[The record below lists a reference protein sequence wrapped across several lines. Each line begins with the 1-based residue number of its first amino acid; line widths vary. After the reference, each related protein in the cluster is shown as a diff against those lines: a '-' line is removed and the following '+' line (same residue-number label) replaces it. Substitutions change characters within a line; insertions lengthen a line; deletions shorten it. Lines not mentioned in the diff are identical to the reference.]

1 LRFIG
6 EFFSGD
12 AILSENCAAILPVG
26 RWRFESQEEVGNL
39 KEYTTQ
45 HIRNLVLLGHGS
57 SGKTSLAEAMLFA
70 SGAINRMG
78 RVEDGTTVSDF
89 DEEEIRRRISL
100 SLTLIPVEWENCK
113 LNVLDTPG
121 YLDFIGE
128 VISGIRVADLA
139 LVLVD
144 PVGGVEVGTE
154 LVWNYA
160 DQYDL
165 PRMVVINKMNREN
178 ADFARTL
185 QALRDSF
192 RRNFVPLQLPIGA
205 QTHFAGVV
213 DLIRMKALM
222 GPQATVA
229 DIPADLKAQAE
240 EARVQLVEAAAEGDD
255 ELILK
260 YLEGEELTEEEIR
273 RGLRAAVLKGSVVPV
288 VVTAA
293 TENIG
298 TRALLDALVAFA
310 PSPADRGPVKAQ
322 TPAGE
327 EEEIPP
333 SDMSPLAALVFKTA
347 ADPYVGKL
355 TYFRVYGGIMESDTR
370 VWNSRAGAEERLG
383 TLYVMRGKEQIP
395 VPRLHAGDI
404 GAVAKLTETVT
415 GDTLCDRTHPLSI
428 PGPVFP
434 HPLFAVAVRPKSK
447 ADQAKM
453 APTLTRICEE
463 DPTLRWRQEPG
474 TRETILEGMGEAHV
488 DIAVRRME
496 NRFGVGVE
504 TSTPKVPYR
513 ETVTRVHS
521 DYYRHKKQTG
531 GAGQFAEVHMRLESL
546 PRGTGFEYGWE
557 VFGGAISSSFQP
569 SIEKG
574 IRQVLEQG
582 VLAGYPV
589 VDVKA
594 VVYDGKEHPVDS
606 KDIAFQIAGR
616 EAFKKV
622 MLGAGPVLLEPIYKV
637 EITVPEE
644 YTGDVMGHLN
654 TKRARV
660 LGMDQQ
666 GGKSIIT
673 ALVPLAEMQ
682 RYATELRSMTQ
693 GRGLFWMEFDHYE
706 EVPPHLA
713 QPIIEAA
720 KREREQERE

>member
-1 LRFIG
+1 M
-6 EFFSGD
+6 
-12 AILSENCAAILPVG
+12 
-26 RWRFESQEEVGNL
+26 
-39 KEYTTQ
+39 KEYTTPN
-45 HIRNLVLLGHGS
+45 IRNLVLLGHGS

-70 SGAINRMG
+70 SGATNRMG

-100 SLTLIPVEWENCK
+100 SLALIPVEWEGCK

-160 DQYDL
+160 DQYDV
-165 PRMVVINKMNREN
+165 PRMVVVNKMNREN

-185 QALRDSF
+185 QALRDAF
-192 RRNFVPLQLPIGA
+192 HRNFVPLQLPIGA
-205 QTHFAGVV
+205 QASFAGVV
-213 DLIRMKALM
+213 DLVRMRALM
-222 GPQATVA
+222 GPEAKVA
-229 DIPADLKAQAE
+229 DIPADMKAQAE
-240 EARVQLVEAAAEGDD
+240 EARVQLIEAAAEGED
-255 ELILK
+255 ELLMK

-273 RGLRAAVLKGSVVPV
+273 RGLRMAILKGSGVPV
-288 VVTAA
+288 LVAAA

-298 TRALLDALVAFA
+298 TRALLDALVAYA
-310 PSPADRGPVKAQ
+310 PSPADRGPVRAEGP
-322 TPAGE
+322 TGE
-327 EEEIPP
+327 EEEMEP
-333 SDMSPLAALVFKTA
+333 SDTAPLAALVFKTA

-355 TYFRVYGGIMESDTR
+355 TYFRICGGVLESDTR
-370 VWNSRAGAEERLG
+370 VWNSRANTEERMG
-383 TLYVMRGKEQIP
+383 TLYVMRGKEQIS

-404 GAVAKLTETVT
+404 GAVAKLSETIT
-415 GDTLCDRTHPLSI
+415 GDTLCDRGHVVKI
-428 PGPVFP
+428 PGPLFP

-488 DIAVRRME
+488 EIAVRRME

-504 TSTPKVPYR
+504 TATPKVPYR
-513 ETVTRVHS
+513 ETITRVHS

-531 GAGQFAEVHMRLESL
+531 GAGQFAEVHMRLEPL
-546 PRGTGFEYGWE
+546 PRGAGFEYGWE

-582 VLAGYPV
+582 VIAGYPV

-622 MLGAGPVLLEPIYKV
+622 MLGAGPVLLEPIYKAV
-637 EITVPEE
+637 ITVPEE
-644 YTGDVMGHLN
+644 FTGDVMGHLN

-660 LGMDQQ
+660 LGLEQQ
-666 GGKSIIT
+666 GGKSTIT

-713 QPIIEAA
+713 QPLIEAA